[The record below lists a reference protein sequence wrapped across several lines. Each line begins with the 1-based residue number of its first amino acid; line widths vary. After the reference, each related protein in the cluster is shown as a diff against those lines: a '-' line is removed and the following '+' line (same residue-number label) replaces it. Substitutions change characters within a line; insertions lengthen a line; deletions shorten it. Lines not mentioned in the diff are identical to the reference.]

1 MIESPASVGGVSGSA
16 NANMEPEA
24 EQGSALLVM
33 PFDAPHDR
41 YDLIH
46 DVSAKNLQVTR
57 K

>member
-46 DVSAKNLQVTR
+46 DV
-57 K
+57 